1 MAVSHAVGEFEVGN
15 DVEIEVAC
23 GVVNDSET
31 VMSSNTSAS
40 MSTLHYERYKQRASS
55 WCHIRVDVYMRKK
68 NLCVR
73 EVKVCYM

>member
-1 MAVSHAVGEFEVGN
+1 MEVSAVGEFEVGN
-15 DVEIEVAC
+15 DMEIEAVH

-55 WCHIRVDVYMRKK
+55 SCHTRRRLYAQEKP
-68 NLCVR
+68 LCSR
-73 EVKVCYM
+73 S